1 MSVLRDFGDFF
12 GLRLNFKN
20 TVAIVRN
27 HDSGPWLDAL
37 QQQGISLRNWVR
49 CLGTR
54 QGNVP
59 IASARRP
66 TDWGITVDQAFAQ
79 AQHECLCRAEIV
91 LCLPLQLIERL
102 FPLEIW
108 ILPVLVPCEGILPD
122 KFGHLTS
129 LNQSMGLLCACTV
142 GAVFSDSVEATMSG
156 VFGLAPP
163 ACPNVPTTVKPLG
176 FQLPHSWMCGYQLR
190 SPLHQLLPAKPE
202 TPSKVRIVSPC
213 HQLKGLQ
220 HTA

>member
-1 MSVLRDFGDFF
+1 MGAALSVLRDFGDFF

-49 CLGTR
+49 YLGIR

-79 AQHECLCRAEIV
+79 AQHECLCRAQIV
-91 LCLPLQLIERL
+91 LCLPLQLNMISPPLCLPLQLIERL

-108 ILPVLVPCEGILPD
+108 ILPVLVPCEGILPEKIRAFD
-122 KFGHLTS
+122 KFKSIYGVA
-129 LNQSMGLLCACTV
+129 LC
-142 GAVFSDSVEATMSG
+142 
-156 VFGLAPP
+156 L
-163 ACPNVPTTVKPLG
+163 
-176 FQLPHSWMCGYQLR
+176 HSWGLYFLIL
-190 SPLHQLLPAKPE
+190 SKP
-202 TPSKVRIVSPC
+202 PCLGVSD
-213 HQLKGLQ
+213 
-220 HTA
+220 